1 MFFRDLIS
9 SLPDSDFLNPQGW
22 LVDLFGGEK
31 TASGK
36 NVNGDSALTNSNVYT
51 CASILGGD
59 IGKLP
64 INIYKSKTNGLEKD
78 TSHPV
83 SQILGIRPN
92 PYMSAYTF
100 KELLQVHLA
109 TWGNAYAYI
118 EWDWDGRPKYLW
130 PLNPALTDVRIDLE
144 NGQIWYFT
152 TLLTG
157 EMLTVPWHDMFHL
170 KLLSRNGLKGLSP
183 ISIIREEIG
192 TQESIKQFIG
202 SFYANGTATRGVLK
216 VPTQLSPDAK
226 DKARGEWQKLNSG
239 LTNAHKIAIL
249 DAGLDYSSIGMPL
262 EDAQYIETVK
272 MGILEI
278 AKIYKIP
285 AHKLNQLDRAT
296 FSNIEQQSLDY
307 AKNTLQPILTQW
319 EQEINYKLFTPSEQ
333 KKYYSRFNLTT
344 ELRGDSASRSAF
356 YKSMWEVG
364 AYSINDIRELEDRDS
379 IGAEGDKHYV
389 PLNYYPA
396 GEPRPAKGGDNGGK
410 GQGNTDPNGSGG
422 DPGGE

>member
-1 MFFRDLIS
+1 LFFRDLLS

-22 LVDLFGGEK
+22 LIDLFGGK
-31 TASGK
+31 QTSSGQ

-64 INIYKSKTNGLEKD
+64 INIYRSKKSGIEKD
-78 TSHPV
+78 MAHPV
-83 SQILGIRPN
+83 AQILGIRPN

-109 TWGNAYAYI
+109 TYGNAYAYI

-183 ISIIREEIG
+183 IAIIREEVG

-216 VPTQLSPDAK
+216 TAAPLNPDAK
-226 DKARGEWQKLNSG
+226 NKARAEWQKLNSG

-249 DAGLDYSSIGMPL
+249 DAGLDYASIGMPL
-262 EDAQYIETVK
+262 EDAQFIETMK

-307 AKNTLQPILTQW
+307 VKNTLQPIVTQW
-319 EQEINYKLFTPSEQ
+319 EQEINYKLFTSSEQ
-333 KKYYSRFNLTT
+333 KKYYSKFDLTS
-344 ELRGDSASRSAF
+344 ELRGDAESRSAF

-364 AYSINDIRELEDRDS
+364 AYSINDIRALEDQDS
-379 IGAEGDKHYV
+379 IGTDGDKHYV
-389 PLNYYPA
+389 PLNYVPVDEA
-396 GEPRPAKGGDNGGK
+396 VPQKGGESS
-410 GQGNTDPNGSGG
+410 GQQGSTVPNDSGG
-422 DPGGE
+422 TSGGE